1 MDPRQSSKIF
11 LAKILILS
19 STNLLSVSLFVLRC
33 VNPVVHIPASELIQG
48 VMTWFGKS
56 KITADKTANRL
67 KESQVTVTIA
77 QYAPRK
83 VYVGGDRVSGIM

>member
-1 MDPRQSSKIF
+1 MTGRRKKGYGAKQRIF
-11 LAKILILS
+11 LARILIVLAP
-19 STNLLSVSLFVLRC
+19 TFYLVSLFVLRC
-33 VNPVVHIPASELIQG
+33 VNPAVRIPASELIQG
-48 VMTWFGKS
+48 AMTWFGKS

-83 VYVGGDRVSGIM
+83 SM